1 MKVTTQKQD
10 VVQDGKVIRTMY
22 QMTIENNKGQKMVI
36 SVGEKTANA
45 IKELNELEKSK

>member
-1 MKVTTQKQD
+1 MKLTTQKQE

-22 QMTIENNKGQKMVI
+22 QMTIENDKGKKLVI

-45 IKELNELEKSK
+45 VNELNKK